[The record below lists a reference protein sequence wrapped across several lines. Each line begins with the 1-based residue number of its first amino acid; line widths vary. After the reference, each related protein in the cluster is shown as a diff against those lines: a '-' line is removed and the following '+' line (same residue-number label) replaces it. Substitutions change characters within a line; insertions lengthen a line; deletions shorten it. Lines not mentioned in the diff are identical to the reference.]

1 MNAADIAYVYFN
13 KDTIKHK
20 KLDQLTKKDVFNAFG
35 SSNIKVF
42 TSSENLKNELYSK
55 KWVNSNL
62 LMMSSGNF
70 DGLDF
75 KEMGNKIINMD
86 F

>member
-1 MNAADIAYVYFN
+1 MNAADIGYVYYN
-13 KDTIKHK
+13 KDTITHK
-20 KLDQLTKKDVFNAFG
+20 KLDQLSKKDVFNAFG

-70 DGLDF
+70 DGIDF
-75 KEMGNKIINMD
+75 KEFGENIIH
-86 F
+86 